1 MLTKAEQD
9 CLHLVG
15 HGLKSKEIARR
26 LNISPHTVDMRMRKA
41 LRVLGVARRK
51 QAAQAFLAL
60 FAEAEKSTICG
71 TVPGTNTSP

>member
-15 HGLKSKEIARR
+15 RGLKSKEIARR

-51 QAAQAFLAL
+51 QAAQAFRVLL
-60 FAEAEKSTICG
+60 AEAGNPMVCG
-71 TVPGTNTSP
+71 TAPGVHTTP